1 VSALVFGVFASSLLG
16 SVHCAGM
23 CGPLV
28 ATYAGMP
35 GSQAPWRRRAIAHG
49 AYSAGRLAAYLA
61 LGAAAGAFGAA
72 IDHAAGWAGI
82 TRAAAI
88 VSGMLIALWGLHAFL
103 AAVGFRVPR
112 PEAPAPLKRTL
123 GVAMRAMAKQPPSA
137 RAAILGLASALLP
150 CGWLYAFVVT
160 AGGTGSA
167 LGGAVVMA
175 VFWAGTLPVMLAFG
189 EAVSRLSGPLRR
201 HLPATCAL
209 VLMLRGLWTVASRS
223 QMGPWTRAADNAP
236 PACHGTR

>member
-1 VSALVFGVFASSLLG
+1 MNGLVLGVFASSLLG

-28 ATYAGMP
+28 AAYAGMP
-35 GSQAPWRRRAIAHG
+35 GGDAPWRKRAIAHG
-49 AYSAGRLAAYLA
+49 AYSAGRLTAYLV
-61 LGAAAGAFGAA
+61 LGSLAGAFGAA
-72 IDHAAGWAGI
+72 LDHAASLAGF

-88 VSGMLIALWGLHAFL
+88 VSGTLIALWGLHAFL
-103 AAVGFRVPR
+103 AAVGWRVPR
-112 PEAPAPLKRTL
+112 LEAPAPLKRAL
-123 GVAMRAMAKQPPSA
+123 GVAMRATAKQPPA
-137 RAAILGLASALLP
+137 VRAAILGLASALLP

-167 LGGAVVMA
+167 PYGAVVMA

-189 EAVSRLSGPLRR
+189 EAVRALSGRLRR
-201 HLPATCAL
+201 HVPATCAL
-209 VLMLRGLWTVASRS
+209 VLMILGLWTVVSRA
-223 QMGPWTRAADNAP
+223 QLGPFAAAAEPAP